1 MTSSRAIGTICLLL
15 HEVAYDRH
23 HPTPTKLT
31 RTMSKTTTPPRV
43 FISYSWESD
52 AHKDW
57 VRRFAERLTQNGVN
71 VRLDQ
76 WHIVPGQSLTQFME
90 VEVYASDFVLVVC
103 TKAYCRKALEREG
116 GVGYEQQIITG
127 NIVGGKSR
135 EQFIP
140 LVRDGEFAP
149 GPECSIPSQFMGV
162 YAIDMRSGLDMDKA
176 TETLLRA
183 VFLQPEYKQPTI
195 GARPTFLDASVAE
208 AVEAETSEQAE
219 LEILRLP
226 VMEIDGWHLT
236 SGVASH
242 HQWPETFEI
251 PDEKERRGL
260 QKGDVVKLQFKISVP
275 PCEQLGDVSSERMWV
290 IVERRAG
297 PYYIGN
303 LDNVPVCSDEQDHLH
318 AGDQVIF
325 LPEHVISIY
334 TDEGQEVKIDD
345 DLEATDRKAE
355 NAGDSA

>member
-1 MTSSRAIGTICLLL
+1 
-15 HEVAYDRH
+15 
-23 HPTPTKLT
+23 
-31 RTMSKTTTPPRV
+31 MSKTTTPPQV

-76 WHIVPGQSLTQFME
+76 WHIGPGQSLTQFME
-90 VEVYASDFVLVVC
+90 AEVYASDFVLIIC
-103 TKAYCRKALEREG
+103 TKAYCRKTLAREG

-127 NIVGGKSR
+127 NIVGGKPR

-149 GPECSIPSQFMGV
+149 GSECSIPSQFMGI
-162 YAIDMRSGLDMDKA
+162 YAIDLRDGVDMDKA

-183 VFLQPEYKQPTI
+183 VFRQPEYKQPPI
-195 GARPTFLDASVAE
+195 GAKPTFLDPGAADAAE
-208 AVEAETSEQAE
+208 TETSEQAE
-219 LEILRLP
+219 LEPLRLP
-226 VMEIDGWHLT
+226 VMEIDGWHLR

-242 HQWPETFEI
+242 HRWPETFEI

-260 QKGDVVKLQFKISVP
+260 QKGDIVKLQFDIALTPS
-275 PCEQLGDVSSERMWV
+275 EQLDEVSSERMWV

-297 PYYIGN
+297 PYFIGT
-303 LDNVPVCSDEQDHLH
+303 LDNVPACSDEQDHLH
-318 AGDQVIF
+318 AGDQIVF

-334 TDEGQEVKIDD
+334 TDEGQEVKIGDD
-345 DLEATDRKAE
+345 SEATEKEAE
-355 NAGDSA
+355 NLGAPA

>member
-1 MTSSRAIGTICLLL
+1 
-15 HEVAYDRH
+15 
-23 HPTPTKLT
+23 
-31 RTMSKTTTPPRV
+31 MSKATSPPRV

-57 VRRFAERLTQNGVN
+57 VRSFAERLTKNGVN

-76 WHIVPGQSLTQFME
+76 WHIGPGQSLTQFME
-90 VEVYASDFVLVVC
+90 VEVHVSDFVVVIC
-103 TKAYCRKALEREG
+103 TKAYCRKALAREG

-127 NIVGGKSR
+127 NIVGGKPR

-149 GPECSIPSQFMGV
+149 GPECSIPGQFMGI
-162 YAIDMRSGLDMDKA
+162 YAIDVRDGVDMDKA

-183 VFLQPEYKQPTI
+183 VFRQPEYKQPPI
-195 GARPTFLDASVAE
+195 GAKPTFLDAGVAE
-208 AVEAETSEQAE
+208 IPEMGTPEQAE
-219 LEILRLP
+219 LETLRLP
-226 VMEIDGWHLT
+226 VMEIDGWHLR

-242 HQWPETFEI
+242 HRWPQTFEI

-260 QKGDVVKLQFKISVP
+260 QKGDTVKLQFDIAIP
-275 PCEQLGDVSSERMWV
+275 PDEQLGEVSSEVSSERMWV

-297 PYYIGN
+297 PYYIGSLN
-303 LDNVPVCSDEQDHLH
+303 NVPACSDEQDHLH
-318 AGDQVIF
+318 VEDQIVF

-334 TDEGQEVKIDD
+334 TDEGREVKINDD
-345 DLEATDRKAE
+345 SEMTDGRTESIGNTA
-355 NAGDSA
+355 